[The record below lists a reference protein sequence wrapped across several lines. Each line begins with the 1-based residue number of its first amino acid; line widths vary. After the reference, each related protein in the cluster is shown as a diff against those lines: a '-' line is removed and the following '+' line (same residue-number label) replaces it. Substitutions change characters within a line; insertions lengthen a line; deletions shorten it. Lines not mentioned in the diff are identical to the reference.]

1 MANEVSKV
9 AAEVKKAAVGSEAK
23 KQQLYSR
30 DALMPENV
38 FDLLPYKETHE
49 ALKESDED
57 KLREL
62 LCGFV
67 VSIAK
72 GVWDQSWDTINDKKE
87 KKRILKA
94 LVYLDTLITLYRMPP
109 QFEFAIN
116 ELSQR
121 FRGIE
126 AEPLEVILQKFC
138 SISVKERGE
147 PERKRK
153 GATTTSESQYKFM
166 KSKE

>member
-1 MANEVSKV
+1 
-9 AAEVKKAAVGSEAK
+9 
-23 KQQLYSR
+23 
-30 DALMPENV
+30 MPENL
-38 FDLLPYKETHE
+38 FYLLPYKETHE
-49 ALKESDED
+49 ALKASDED

-72 GVWDQSWDTINDKKE
+72 NVWEQQWESINDKKE

-116 ELSQR
+116 ELS
-121 FRGIE
+121 
-126 AEPLEVILQKFC
+126 
-138 SISVKERGE
+138 
-147 PERKRK
+147 
-153 GATTTSESQYKFM
+153 
-166 KSKE
+166 